1 MNHLPRLS
9 IFARTFVMMFIALLV
24 SVAIGYAVLNLRPP
38 TRPNMVSLF
47 ELAAVLQPGRMPFA
61 GRGPDGHGGMPPPGD
76 AGAIPDGGMNPT
88 GASRAPPPQGEPPGM
103 PQGPAFGSPGPG
115 DTGDM
120 DVATSASAPPPPAGF
135 DAKVS
140 SRMLMRLSALF
151 NVPAERLRAYAP
163 ASALVGGHGPTG
175 NVLGPGFVIALRQ
188 DDGSWR
194 VASLAAEPF
203 PTALQVQL
211 AWLFALGLLV
221 LLPLAW
227 LFARALSAPIQ
238 RFAQAA
244 QRLGS
249 DTSAP
254 PVPREG
260 PREMRQAVDAFNAM
274 QARINRLL
282 QERTHMIGAI
292 AHDLR
297 TPLTRLSFRLDGL
310 PSPLDEKVEADI
322 QEMKSMISA
331 ALDFIRDRS
340 LGVHRERLDFR
351 LLVESVADDM
361 ADVGHAVT
369 LLDGPAITMHGDPL
383 ALRRAVMNLVDNGLK
398 YGQSVRM
405 RLRTTAAEC
414 VLEIDDDGPG
424 IADAMQSQVFE
435 PFFRLE
441 ASRNRDTGGI
451 GLGLATV
458 RAIVL
463 EHGGSIALRNRK
475 DGGLRVALT
484 LPLGQGL

>member
-1 MNHLPRLS
+1 MNRLPRLS

-38 TRPNMVSLF
+38 TTPNMVSLF
-47 ELAAVLQPGRMPFA
+47 ELAAALQPGHSPFA
-61 GRGPDGHGGMPPPGD
+61 GHGPDGHGGLPPPSD
-76 AGAIPDGGMNPT
+76 AGAMPDGRNPA
-88 GASRAPPPQGEPPGM
+88 GAPPGEPPGM
-103 PQGPAFGSPGPG
+103 PQGPAFGSGPG
-115 DTGDM
+115 GNGDM
-120 DVATSASAPPPPAGF
+120 DVATSASAPAPPARF

-140 SRMLMRLSALF
+140 SRMLMRLSAVF
-151 NVPAERLRAYAP
+151 NVPAAHLRVYVP
-163 ASALVGGHGPTG
+163 TSALVGGHGPMG
-175 NVLGPGFVIALRQ
+175 NELGPGFVIALRQ

-194 VASLAAEPF
+194 VASLAVEAF

-310 PSPLDEKVEADI
+310 SSPLNEKVEADI

-340 LGVHRERLDFR
+340 LGVHRELLDFR

-361 ADVGHAVT
+361 ADVGHEVT
-369 LLDGPAITMHGDPL
+369 LQDGSAITMHGDPL
-383 ALRRAVMNLVDNGLK
+383 ALRRAVVNLVENGLK
-398 YGQSVRM
+398 YGERVRM
-405 RLRTTAAEC
+405 RMRTTGAEC

-463 EHGGSIALRNRK
+463 DHGGSIALRNRK